1 MDVKNELNAILNGV
15 LDLPLE
21 WQEIVVEDIV
31 ESAKNRVATIKR
43 IVQ

>member
-1 MDVKNELNAILNGV
+1 MDVKNELNTILNGV

-31 ESAKNRVATIKR
+31 ESAKNRVATMKR
-43 IVQ
+43 LIE

>member
-1 MDVKNELNAILNGV
+1 MDVKNELNVILNDV

-31 ESAKNRVATIKR
+31 ESAKNRVATMKRLIK
-43 IVQ
+43 